1 MEVKV
6 LESSWT
12 FQKKS
17 GWCFD
22 GRCLI
27 EKLILSANAGNSR
40 AGLTTASRQ
49 LSRGGAETD
58 ILRRSG
64 GVGKKNLRASLISCS
79 FIS

>member
-12 FQKKS
+12 FQSKKGGAFMVGAGKDRS
-17 GWCFD
+17 
-22 GRCLI
+22 
-27 EKLILSANAGNSR
+27 ILHANAGNSR

-64 GVGKKNLRASLISCS
+64 GVGKKNLRVPLICCS